1 MYYKKT
7 LITLTILLAVMI
19 TLSSNANAGWYETAS
34 KMHKE
39 WAKEFHT
46 EKDSVRY
53 TNVHSD
59 VIGHDVKLKFGTLK
73 FPGINMQKSLTSKSK
88 NFAEVI
94 GANEIAY
101 NGNTFHSIIVDHS
114 KCHTNHEFSDCDQDM
129 GSSRTELITKSAAYN
144 FKEGTEGWINYAVL
158 PAHNILFNNTSRRF
172 TLGQCH
178 PLKGASKITWM
189 LMFNNGSLQLKHNW
203 KMKKNDDGTW
213 TKGYQTRK
221 TLKKGFKV
229 NEFNGNMEWTNI
241 RINFKNSSKPDGKLK
256 IWIDG
261 ELKYDYEGPTNWNS
275 IKKTEKIATKRNKCA
290 FKFGLYTNANLTS
303 PYKEHME
310 NMTVFVDYMGFAK
323 TEEKLEKLLAKDK

>member
-7 LITLTILLAVMI
+7 LIALTVLLAVMI

-34 KMHKE
+34 TMHKE
-39 WAKEFHT
+39 WAKEYHT

-59 VIGHDVKLKFGTLK
+59 VIGHNVKLKFGTLK

-94 GANEIAY
+94 GAQEIAY
-101 NGNTFHSIIVDHS
+101 NGNTFHSIVVDHS
-114 KCHTNHEFSDCDQDM
+114 KCHKNHEFSDCGQDM
-129 GSSRTELITKSAAYN
+129 GSSRTELITKSSAYN

-172 TLGQCH
+172 TVGQCH
-178 PLKGASKITWM
+178 PLKGAQKITWM
-189 LMFNNGSLQLKHNW
+189 ITFKNGQLELRHNW
-203 KMKKNDDGTW
+203 KMIKNNDGTW
-213 TKGYQTRK
+213 TKGYETYR
-221 TLKKGFKV
+221 TLKKGFKA
-229 NEFNGNMEWTNI
+229 NEFDGSFDWTNI

-290 FKFGLYTNANLTS
+290 FKFGLYTNANLTAV
-303 PYKEHME
+303 YKHDIE
-310 NMTVFVDYMGFAK
+310 NMTVFVDYMAFAK